1 MWEQEK
7 HHLKEFEKLIP
18 KYRVRPTILLPLWNI
33 AGLVSL
39 FVVLL
44 LAKFD
49 YFACLPQVSLQEQ
62 ERPYWEKKRLWLVLQ
77 LQKTLYLIITIG
89 IAYEKKLNL
98 GLRLII
104 FNIKSQL
111 RDLLEKH
118 PEKHVELL
126 EIIQK
131 FRDDEMDHHDT
142 GLKMGAEQV

>member
-49 YFACLPQVSLQEQ
+49 YFACLP
-62 ERPYWEKKRLWLVLQ
+62 
-77 LQKTLYLIITIG
+77 
-89 IAYEKKLNL
+89 
-98 GLRLII
+98 
-104 FNIKSQL
+104 
-111 RDLLEKH
+111 
-118 PEKHVELL
+118 
-126 EIIQK
+126 
-131 FRDDEMDHHDT
+131 
-142 GLKMGAEQV
+142 